1 MPAEM
6 QSFTKGQLNSE
17 WIYEVIV
24 SPEMPTKNLKDFCPG
39 SSLEG
44 RAEIL
49 QNPTSEIQIAPF
61 LVGILGE
68 TMTS

>member
-24 SPEMPTKNLKDFCPG
+24 SPEMPTKITMI
-39 SSLEG
+39 SALE
-44 RAEIL
+44 
-49 QNPTSEIQIAPF
+49 
-61 LVGILGE
+61 VC
-68 TMTS
+68 